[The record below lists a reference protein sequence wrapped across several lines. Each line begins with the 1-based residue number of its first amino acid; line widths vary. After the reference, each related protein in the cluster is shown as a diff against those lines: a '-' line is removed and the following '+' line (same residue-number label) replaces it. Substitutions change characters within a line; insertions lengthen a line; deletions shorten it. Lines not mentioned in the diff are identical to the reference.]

1 MNIAN
6 LLIHHQLEDDNDRYE
21 IIIRIFQ
28 QLSCIRLSN
37 YFVSAK
43 GSYYDEI
50 WIEVQKYL
58 IFASVFSLKVMLLKH
73 THTNDM

>member
-1 MNIAN
+1 MQIF
-6 LLIHHQLEDDNDRYE
+6 LWPIHHQLEDDNDRYE

-43 GSYYDEI
+43 GNYYDEI

>member
-1 MNIAN
+1 MID
-6 LLIHHQLEDDNDRYE
+6 IVSIIYE

-43 GSYYDEI
+43 GNYYDEI